1 VSLRHTGGVRATGIH
16 HVSINVSD
24 IDAAVRFYV
33 DVLGLAP
40 RDDRPDFS
48 FGGAWLD
55 AGPQQLHLI
64 VGDVPAGLGQ
74 HLALQVDDLDVAV
87 AELRAGAVD
96 VSDPSSVGTGRQA
109 FLTDPS
115 GNLVEL
121 HQPAG

>member
-1 VSLRHTGGVRATGIH
+1 M
-16 HVSINVSD
+16 SINVTEV
-24 IDAAVRFYV
+24 DAAVRFYV
-33 DVLGLAP
+33 DVLGLTP
-40 RDDRPDFS
+40 RQDRPDFG

-87 AELRAGAVD
+87 AELRAGAID
-96 VSDPSSVGTGRQA
+96 VSDPSPVGTGRQA